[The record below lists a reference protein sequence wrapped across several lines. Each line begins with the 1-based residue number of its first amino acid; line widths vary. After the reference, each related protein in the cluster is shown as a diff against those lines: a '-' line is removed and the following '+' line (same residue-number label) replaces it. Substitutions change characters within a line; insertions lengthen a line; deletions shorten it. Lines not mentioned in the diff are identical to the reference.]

1 MQLLLAVYTGVHA
14 QALGRFY
21 KCEKFII
28 DKTLWHIKMEAI
40 IDGIKEE
47 PDSSE
52 NTDYPDPDCVN
63 ENSLSP
69 AASDENRSAGSGGE
83 EKINRR
89 KRKAPMKLQIEPEE
103 QHSSPQVPM
112 IEQVFSMKKEQ
123 IHNGVKQCAVMTEER
138 ARNQAINSL
147 PRSTCPVCGDKANGL
162 HYGIYT
168 CEA

>member
-1 MQLLLAVYTGVHA
+1 
-14 QALGRFY
+14 
-21 KCEKFII
+21 
-28 DKTLWHIKMEAI
+28 MEAI

-69 AASDENRSAGSGGE
+69 AASTDENRSGSGSE

-89 KRKAPMKLQIEPEE
+89 KRKAPMKLQIESDDQMSNP
-103 QHSSPQVPM
+103 PVPT
-112 IEQVFSMKKEQ
+112 IDHVFSMKREQ
-123 IHNGVKQCAVMTEER
+123 QNNVKQCAVMTEER
-138 ARNQAINSL
+138 ARNQAINSM